1 VIIILGNDMNEANAP
16 NYKIWG
22 FLGAALLFN
31 SSILKISFLGPWD
44 SKSFTLGIFGL
55 IGICFI
61 YISWYRFTFKNNGL
75 IPWMDNWKYPSKS
88 AKYELLI
95 GIFTIILAGLTGNN
109 IPQLPD
115 PTGLILALIGTLMVL
130 NAIYVLL
137 SLGPLKDN

>member
-1 VIIILGNDMNEANAP
+1 MIIILGKDMDEADAP
-16 NYKIWG
+16 NWKIWG
-22 FLGAALLFN
+22 FLGVVLLSN
-31 SSILKISFLGPWD
+31 ACLLKISFLGPWD

-55 IGICFI
+55 TGICLI
-61 YISWYRFTFKNNGL
+61 YISWYRLNFKKNGL
-75 IPWMDNWKYPSKS
+75 IPWMDDWQYPSKS
-88 AKYELLI
+88 AKYELLV

-115 PTGLILALIGTLMVL
+115 PTGLILGLIGTLMVL

>member
-1 VIIILGNDMNEANAP
+1 MNEANAP

-22 FLGAALLFN
+22 FLGIALLLN
-31 SSILKISFLGPWD
+31 ASILKISFLGPWD

-75 IPWMDNWKYPSKS
+75 IPWMDNWQYPAKS

-95 GIFTIILAGLTGNN
+95 GIFTIILAGLTGNI

-115 PTGLILALIGTLMVL
+115 PTGLILALIGTLMAL
-130 NAIYVLL
+130 NSIYVLL
-137 SLGPLKDN
+137 SLGPLRDN

>member
-1 VIIILGNDMNEANAP
+1 MNEANAP

-22 FLGAALLFN
+22 FLGAALLLN
-31 SSILKISFLGPWD
+31 ASILKISFLGPWD